1 MAQLFP
7 NETTLCANLCQPFSK
22 KDHRE
27 EKGEGKI
34 TGRGPYP
41 AVRGAR
47 KAREHNRKIG
57 WHRLARWHRQGK
69 PEGAAK

>member
-7 NETTLCANLCQPFSK
+7 NENTLCANLCQPFSK
-22 KDHRE
+22 KDYKE

-34 TGRGPYP
+34 IGRGPYP
-41 AVRGAR
+41 PCEGRVRRGI
-47 KAREHNRKIG
+47 HNREKG